1 MSVLARKKRTKN
13 SWPSQS
19 SQQCLRK
26 PDVLALEGEYLPL
39 EVYTT
44 RGFDTSRIE
53 KLCEDKK
60 PSAMFGTVYR
70 VDIEYQSKGT
80 KEKRI
85 KDAILE
91 SVQERK
97 GAGGRGGFGAGQSV
111 VVKGGGRGGGASVGA
126 GAQPSQK
133 RKEPGDPTL
142 ATKK

>member
-1 MSVLARKKRTKN
+1 MFEETRCAGTG
-13 SWPSQS
+13 
-19 SQQCLRK
+19 
-26 PDVLALEGEYLPL
+26 GEYLPL
-39 EVYTT
+39 AVYKT

-53 KLCEDKK
+53 KFCEDKK

-70 VDIEYQSKGT
+70 VDIEYESKDT

-91 SVQERK
+91 SVQGRK

-126 GAQPSQK
+126 GAQPSHK
-133 RKEPGDPTL
+133 RKEPECSTL
-142 ATKK
+142 ASKQ